1 MVLVMGFRGD
11 LSKQIFGQVNTLI
24 FMNMYV
30 ESSSEELDKRNSFDN
45 KQVWSHKS
53 HRYTGEI
60 IVYPPED
67 ITVYWVRIVR
77 C

>member
-45 KQVWSHKS
+45 KQV
-53 HRYTGEI
+53 
-60 IVYPPED
+60 
-67 ITVYWVRIVR
+67 
-77 C
+77 